1 MHRRQRYK
9 RFVTY
14 ITESAFAFLTKDCF
28 LCIMKQY
35 NTSKKKKKIS
45 FPLYMQIL
53 AGMII
58 GVIIGIAAIQVNG
71 EKFIQDWIRPW
82 GQIFI
87 RLLQLI
93 AIPLVF
99 ISLIKGVTG
108 LKDISKFSRIGGKT
122 VLIYLGTT
130 LVAVLIGLFM
140 GLVVKPGKLVN
151 REQVAHL
158 QENYQSIVEEK
169 KQAAVET
176 HDKGPLHF
184 LNDIVPNNIVSATAD
199 NSKMLQVIFFAI
211 FFGIA
216 ALAVPAD
223 KIAPVIALFD
233 GLNDTILRMVDYI
246 IKFAPWGVAAL
257 MAGLVT
263 DFNGDASIFSA
274 LGVYALTVVAAMFVL
289 VLGFYPVLIHF
300 FTNIHF
306 KDFIRTLYP
315 VQLFAFTTSSSAAT
329 LPVTMETVERDLHVS
344 QEVSSFVL
352 PVGTTINMDGTSC
365 YQSIAILFIAQVLGI
380 DLSLTQLIIIV
391 AMTILSSIGTPAIPG
406 GSYVILTMVLTSVGI
421 PAEGLALILG
431 IDRPL
436 DMLRTAVNVTG
447 DAAVATI
454 VDRSTTKI

>member
-1 MHRRQRYK
+1 MSK
-9 RFVTY
+9 
-14 ITESAFAFLTKDCF
+14 TKKPF
-28 LCIMKQY
+28 
-35 NTSKKKKKIS
+35 S

-53 AGMII
+53 VGMII
-58 GVIIGIAAIQVNG
+58 GVIIGIVAIQLDG
-71 EKFIQDWIRPW
+71 ELFIRHWIRPW

-99 ISLIKGVTG
+99 ISLVKGVTG

-122 VLIYLGTT
+122 ILIYMGTT
-130 LVAVLIGLFM
+130 LIAVLIGLFM
-140 GLVVKPGKLVN
+140 GLIVQPGKLVN
-151 REQVAHL
+151 REQVVHM
-158 QENYQSIVEEK
+158 QENYRSVVEEK

-176 HDKGPLHF
+176 HDKGPLNF

-216 ALAVPAD
+216 ALTVAPPKV
-223 KIAPVIALFD
+223 APVIALFD
-233 GLNDTILRMVDYI
+233 GLNDIILRMVDYI
-246 IKFAPWGVAAL
+246 VKFAPWGVAAL

-263 DFNGDASIFSA
+263 DFNGDISIFSA
-274 LGVYALTVVAAMFVL
+274 LGVYALTVVVAMFIL
-289 VLGFYPVLIHF
+289 LMGFYPVLIHF
-300 FTNIHF
+300 FTNIHL
-306 KDFIRTLYP
+306 KDFIRSLYP
-315 VQLFAFTTSSSAAT
+315 VQLFAFSTSSSAAT

-380 DLSLTQLIIIV
+380 DLSISQLVIIV
-391 AMTILSSIGTPAIPG
+391 SMTILSSIGTPAIPG

-454 VDRSTTKI
+454 VDRNTNLSK